1 MGKSSNFKKLLT
13 LFNDYFIIT
22 LGLLFY
28 TLGIVVFVI
37 PNELVSGGVS
47 GMGALVQYA
56 TKGAIP
62 VSITYFV
69 VNIVLL
75 LIALKLLG
83 KGFGVKT
90 VYAIFVASFFLGI
103 LPEIIPAD
111 FIQEISVKNG
121 KLIAGMIAGTLCGF
135 GIGVTF
141 SKGGSTGG
149 TDIVALIV
157 NKYRNIPPGR
167 VILMLDIFIVGS
179 SIFLPSELT
188 IGERIAAIMYGYL
201 TVAVCGFVVDLSV
214 SGTKQSVQI
223 MIFSKANEE
232 IAEMIGTQLKRGVTI
247 LDGQGWYTKR
257 HDKILMVVVRK
268 AESPLLLSMI
278 KSIDPNAFIT
288 VGSVMGVY
296 GQGFDS
302 IKEIKSKKAI
312 KEN

>member
-1 MGKSSNFKKLLT
+1 MGNSSNFKKILGVV
-13 LFNDYFIIT
+13 NDYFVIT

-28 TLGIVVFVI
+28 TSGISIFI
-37 PNELVSGGVS
+37 LPNEIVSGGVS

-56 TKGAIP
+56 TNGGIP
-62 VSITYFV
+62 ISYTYFV
-69 VNIVLL
+69 VNVVLL

-90 VYAIFVASFFLGI
+90 VYAIFAASLMLRI
-103 LPEIIPAD
+103 LPEVVPQD
-111 FIQEISVKNG
+111 FIQEIAVNNG
-121 KLIAGMIAGTLCGF
+121 KLLSSIIAGTLCGF

-157 NKYRNIPPGR
+157 NKYRNVPPGR
-167 VILMLDIFIVGS
+167 VILILDIFIVGS
-179 SIFLPSELT
+179 SIFLPSDLG
-188 IGERIAAIMYGYL
+188 IGARIANVMYGYIM
-201 TVAVCGFVVDLSV
+201 VAVCGFVVDLSV
-214 SGTKQSVQI
+214 SGNKQSVQV

-232 IAEMIGTQLKRGVTI
+232 IAQMIGTQLKRGVTI

-268 AESPLLLSMI
+268 TESPLLLSMI

-296 GQGFDS
+296 GQGFDT
-302 IKEIKSKKAI
+302 IKESRKKKAI
-312 KEN
+312 QEK

>member
-121 KLIAGMIAGTLCGF
+121 KLIAGMIAGDR
-135 GIGVTF
+135 
-141 SKGGSTGG
+141 KSTR
-149 TDIVALIV
+149 L
-157 NKYRNIPPGR
+157 N
-167 VILMLDIFIVGS
+167 S
-179 SIFLPSELT
+179 SH
-188 IGERIAAIMYGYL
+188 
-201 TVAVCGFVVDLSV
+201 
-214 SGTKQSVQI
+214 
-223 MIFSKANEE
+223 
-232 IAEMIGTQLKRGVTI
+232 
-247 LDGQGWYTKR
+247 WW
-257 HDKILMVVVRK
+257 
-268 AESPLLLSMI
+268 
-278 KSIDPNAFIT
+278 
-288 VGSVMGVY
+288 
-296 GQGFDS
+296 
-302 IKEIKSKKAI
+302 
-312 KEN
+312 

>member
-1 MGKSSNFKKLLT
+1 MTDKLNFKKIMGVV
-13 LFNDYFIIT
+13 NDYVIIT
-22 LGLLFY
+22 LGLFFY
-28 TLGIVVFVI
+28 TCGIVVFVL
-37 PNELVSGGVS
+37 PNHLVSGGVS

-56 TKGAIP
+56 TNGLIP
-62 VSITYFV
+62 VSLTYFV

-75 LIALKLLG
+75 LIALKVLG

-90 VYAIFVASFFLGI
+90 VYAIFAASFMLGI
-103 LPEIIPAD
+103 LPEIIPD
-111 FIQEISVKNG
+111 EFIQEISVSNG
-121 KLIAGMIAGTLCGF
+121 KLLAAMIAGTLCGF

-141 SKGGSTGG
+141 GRGGSTGG

-179 SIFLPSELT
+179 SIFLPSEL
-188 IGERIAAIMYGYL
+188 GFGARIASIMYGYVM
-201 TVAVCGFVVDLSV
+201 VAVCGFVVDLYV
-214 SGTKQSVQI
+214 SGNKQSVQV

-232 IAEMIGTQLKRGVTI
+232 IAEMIGTQLHRGVTI

-268 AESPLLLSMI
+268 SESPLLLSMI
-278 KSIDPNAFIT
+278 KSVDPNAFIT

-296 GQGFDS
+296 GQGFDT
-302 IKEIKSKKAI
+302 IKETKKKQAI
-312 KEN
+312 K

>member
-1 MGKSSNFKKLLT
+1 M
-13 LFNDYFIIT
+13 LFR
-22 LGLLFY
+22 
-28 TLGIVVFVI
+28 
-37 PNELVSGGVS
+37 S
-47 GMGALVQYA
+47 
-56 TKGAIP
+56 
-62 VSITYFV
+62 
-69 VNIVLL
+69 
-75 LIALKLLG
+75 
-83 KGFGVKT
+83 
-90 VYAIFVASFFLGI
+90 
-103 LPEIIPAD
+103 AD

-149 TDIVALIV
+149 TDIVALII

>member
-1 MGKSSNFKKLLT
+1 MGKTSNFKKLLT

-111 FIQEISVKNG
+111 FI
-121 KLIAGMIAGTLCGF
+121 
-135 GIGVTF
+135 
-141 SKGGSTGG
+141 
-149 TDIVALIV
+149 
-157 NKYRNIPPGR
+157 
-167 VILMLDIFIVGS
+167 
-179 SIFLPSELT
+179 
-188 IGERIAAIMYGYL
+188 
-201 TVAVCGFVVDLSV
+201 
-214 SGTKQSVQI
+214 
-223 MIFSKANEE
+223 
-232 IAEMIGTQLKRGVTI
+232 
-247 LDGQGWYTKR
+247 
-257 HDKILMVVVRK
+257 
-268 AESPLLLSMI
+268 
-278 KSIDPNAFIT
+278 
-288 VGSVMGVY
+288 
-296 GQGFDS
+296 
-302 IKEIKSKKAI
+302 
-312 KEN
+312 